1 MSWES
6 LMLLVPGNGLKIYLG
21 LGQTDMRKS
30 INGLSL
36 IVSEHFGHNP
46 LSGHLFVFCNRRRT
60 ILKILYWDINGF
72 CLWYK
77 RLERDKFRWPR
88 SEAEIKE
95 ITMRQLQWL
104 IDGLD
109 IHQPDAHKRQFYK
122 DVS

>member
-1 MSWES
+1 MF
-6 LMLLVPGNGLKIYLG
+6 LFPGSGLKIFLALG
-21 LGQTDMRKS
+21 KTDMRKS
-30 INGLSL
+30 INGLS
-36 IVSEHFGHNP
+36 IVVSEYFDHDPF
-46 LSGHLFVFCNRRRT
+46 SGHLFVFCNQRRT

-88 SEAEIKE
+88 NEAEIKE

-104 IDGLD
+104 IEGLD
-109 IHQPDAHKRQFYK
+109 INQPDAHKWQFYK